1 MHFNNV
7 NLAEIEK
14 FVSQAQQDAQVLI
27 KRKKVTGEW
36 NFVDGQAQFKAQLEY
51 QKGTSIIQADQATFL
66 GGSGIMP
73 DPIQYCLFGT
83 CACFAGTYATV
94 AATKQI
100 ALTMLRISAENE
112 VDLSLPM
119 GIATRPI
126 VRKVHITVEV
136 ESPADE
142 TVLKEIEKLALER
155 CPGIYCMVNPIPITA
170 ELKKI

>member
-1 MHFNNV
+1 MDNNNV
-7 NLAEIEK
+7 NLKEIEK
-14 FVSQAQQDAQVLI
+14 FVSEAQQNAQVLI

-36 NFVDGQAQFKAQLEY
+36 NFIDGQAQFKAHLEY
-51 QKGTSIIQADQATFL
+51 QKGTIILQADQATFL

-94 AATKQI
+94 AAAEQI
-100 ALTMLRISAENE
+100 ILTRLRISAENE

-126 VRKVHITVEV
+126 VRNVHITVEV
-136 ESPADE
+136 ESTADE
-142 TVLKEIEKLALER
+142 TALKKVEKLALER
-155 CPGIYCMVNPIPITA
+155 CPGIYCLANPIPITA
-170 ELKKI
+170 ELKKL